1 MEGKEEFVGWCDW
14 LVKDG
19 VSSEEMKLG
28 MGGYTGKIPEKAG
41 VALKKNK
48 KKSSISTEPTRR
60 ISCRVLLDKTSAM
73 SCCER
78 LEVVHIVELPTI
90 K

>member
-19 VSSEEMKLG
+19 VFSEEMKLG

-41 VALKKNK
+41 VA
-48 KKSSISTEPTRR
+48 
-60 ISCRVLLDKTSAM
+60 
-73 SCCER
+73 
-78 LEVVHIVELPTI
+78 
-90 K
+90 

>member
-28 MGGYTGKIPEKAG
+28 TGGYTGKIPEKAG
-41 VALKKNK
+41 VALKKEKNQVFQQ
-48 KKSSISTEPTRR
+48 SQ
-60 ISCRVLLDKTSAM
+60 
-73 SCCER
+73 
-78 LEVVHIVELPTI
+78 
-90 K
+90 